1 MIGKIRIDL
10 NALAIYA
17 RVAELLSFS
26 AAARRLDMP
35 ISTVSRKVAE
45 LEDSL
50 GVQLIERS
58 TRKLRLTDIGL
69 EVLYEAQRS
78 VEVAEAIDAIV
89 SNRLAEVR
97 GRVSISTPPS
107 IADSLLAPLL
117 SAFQSTYPLVSVQ
130 VMATQRFV
138 DHIAEGVDIALRV
151 GELKDS
157 ALVATPLLRYRR
169 QLVASPEYL
178 ARHDPIECPQ
188 DLPDHRVLAFGTS
201 VAGHRW
207 SFVRGDEI
215 ETVEVKPVLAMNDY
229 AGLACALADGA
240 GIGDLPPIVRPD
252 LMSSGKLTEVM
263 PDWRLN
269 SETLSLVRLGNR
281 HVPRALRAF
290 IEFATTRARQM
301 FPDLPVSERR
311 SE

>member
-1 MIGKIRIDL
+1 MIGKMRFDL

-17 RVAELLSFS
+17 RVAEVLSFS
-26 AAARRLDMP
+26 EAARRLQMP
-35 ISTVSRKVAE
+35 ISTVSRKVAD

-78 VEVAEAIDAIV
+78 VETAEAIDAMV

-97 GRVSISTPPS
+97 GHISISAPPS

-117 SAFQSTYPLVSVQ
+117 SAFQSTYPLVSAR
-130 VMATQRFV
+130 VMVTQRYV
-138 DHIAEGVDIALRV
+138 EHIAEGVDLALRV

-157 ALVATPLLRYRR
+157 ALVATPLLKYRR
-169 QLVASPEYL
+169 QLVASPDYL
-178 ARHDPIECPQ
+178 ARHDPLVHPQ
-188 DLPDHRVLAFGTS
+188 DLPGHRVLAFGTS

-207 SFVRGDEI
+207 SFARGDEI
-215 ETVEVKPVLAMNDY
+215 AIVEVKPVLAMNDY
-229 AGLACALADGA
+229 AGLARALADGT

-252 LMSSGKLTEVM
+252 LMSSGKLIELL
-263 PDWRLN
+263 PDWRLKT
-269 SETLSLVRLGNR
+269 ETLSLVRLGNR
-281 HVPRALRAF
+281 HVPKALRVF
-290 IEFATTRARQM
+290 IDFATTRAQQM
-301 FPDLPVSERR
+301 FADLPT
-311 SE
+311 

>member
-1 MIGKIRIDL
+1 MIGKIKFDL
-10 NALAIYA
+10 NALSIYA
-17 RVAELLSFS
+17 RVAEALSFS
-26 AAARRLDMP
+26 EAARRLDMP
-35 ISTVSRKVAE
+35 ISTVSRKIAD

-58 TRKLRLTDIGL
+58 TRKLRLTDIGV

-78 VEVAEAIDAIV
+78 VEVAEAIDAVV

-97 GRVSISTPPS
+97 GRISLSAPPS

-117 SAFQSTYPLVSVQ
+117 SAFQSTYPQVSVQ
-130 VMATQRFV
+130 VMVTERFV
-138 DHIAEGVDIALRV
+138 DHIAEGVDLALRV

-157 ALVATPLLRYRR
+157 ALVATPLLKYRR

-178 ARHDPIECPQ
+178 ARHDALESPR
-188 DLPDHRVLAFGTS
+188 DLHSHRVLAFGTS

-207 SFVRGDEI
+207 SFSRGDDT

-229 AGLACALADGA
+229 AGLAKALADGA

-252 LMSSGKLTEVM
+252 MMLSGRLIELL
-263 PDWRLN
+263 PDWRLP

-281 HVPRALRAF
+281 HVPKALRVF
-290 IEFATTRARQM
+290 IDFATIRAQQM
-301 FPDLPVSERR
+301 FPGLPA
-311 SE
+311 

>member
-1 MIGKIRIDL
+1 MNGKIRVDL

-17 RVAELLSFS
+17 RVAEALSFS

-35 ISTVSRKVAE
+35 ISTVSRKIAD

-78 VEVAEAIDAIV
+78 VETAEAIDAIV

-97 GRVSISTPPS
+97 GRISISAPPS

-130 VMATQRFV
+130 VMVTERFV
-138 DHIAEGVDIALRV
+138 DHIAEGVDLALRV

-157 ALVATPLLRYRR
+157 ALIAIPLLKYRR

-178 ARHDPIECPQ
+178 ARHDPLERPR
-188 DLPDHRVLAFGTS
+188 DLQGHRVLAFGTS
-201 VAGHRW
+201 VAEHRW
-207 SFVRGDEI
+207 SFVRGDETEI
-215 ETVEVKPVLAMNDY
+215 VELEPVLAMNDY
-229 AGLACALADGA
+229 AGLAQALADGT
-240 GIGDLPPIVRPD
+240 GVGDLPPVVRPD
-252 LMSSGKLTEVM
+252 LMSSGRLIELM
-263 PDWRLN
+263 PDWRLKT
-269 SETLSLVRLGNR
+269 ETLSLVRLGNR
-281 HVPRALRAF
+281 HVPKALRTF
-290 IEFATTRARQM
+290 IDFATTRARQM
-301 FPDLPVSERR
+301 FPGLPA
-311 SE
+311 

>member
-1 MIGKIRIDL
+1 MNGKIGFDL

-17 RVAELLSFS
+17 RVAEALSFS

-58 TRKLRLTDIGL
+58 TRKLRLTDIGV

-78 VEVAEAIDAIV
+78 VETAEAIDAIV

-97 GRVSISTPPS
+97 GRISISAPPS

-117 SAFQSTYPLVSVQ
+117 SAFQWTYPQVSVQ
-130 VMATQRFV
+130 VMVTERFV
-138 DHIAEGVDIALRV
+138 DHIAEGVDLALRV

-157 ALVATPLLRYRR
+157 ALIATPLLKYRR

-178 ARHDPIECPQ
+178 ARYDPPEGPQ
-188 DLPDHRVLAFGTS
+188 DLHGHRVLAFGAS

-207 SFVRGDEI
+207 SFARGDET

-229 AGLACALADGA
+229 AGLAQALADGA

-252 LMSSGKLTEVM
+252 LMTSGKLVELM
-263 PDWRLN
+263 PDWKLET
-269 SETLSLVRLGNR
+269 ETLSLVRLGNR
-281 HVPRALRAF
+281 HVPKALRTF
-290 IEFATTRARQM
+290 IDFATTRTPRV
-301 FPDLPVSERR
+301 FPGLPA
-311 SE
+311 